1 MLSRNFLLVLLCF
14 FSAEIAFS
22 QAILSSNTKTDLQEL
37 EAILQKNRSIPAKFP
52 TLNLSTT
59 PTESKT
65 YFSFVCKAEEFK
77 FAELRAKGY
86 WVSGFIANNPSNM
99 TNSSGIF
106 SLRLTASQ
114 ISDLKKEIFSSVYVE
129 ISQKNQ
135 PTLEKA
141 LKDTRADSVQLGLG
155 LPECYTGKDVYIGVT
170 DWGFDYTSPMF
181 YDTALQQTRIVAAW
195 DQYKLSGPAPV
206 GFGYGT
212 EYNSPSSLLAAGS
225 DTANIYSYAT
235 HGSHVAG
242 IAGGSG
248 AGTPNRGI
256 AFESKFLFVT
266 FLVDVSAVLDAW
278 EWMYQKAQ
286 ADGKRLVINMSW
298 GLYHFGTLDGSSLL
312 SQAITAYT
320 DLGVVFANSAGNN
333 GNVNFHIKKQFNND
347 LLKSKIDFYAYSSN
361 PNMWGQSIH
370 AWGEPANSFSSG
382 IIVTSNLNLPLVE
395 SPLYS
400 TDTTTSYI
408 DTFLVTGIDTIWY
421 NISADSAHYLN
432 NRPTMRLR
440 VKNTNTS
447 LKVLLK
453 STAASGIV
461 HYWNVTELTTDVG
474 NWGMPFSAVGIGSTA
489 GDYLNGISEPSCSDD
504 VISVAAYATQYQ
516 TSGSSMAGGAIASF
530 SSIGPRYDG
539 TMKPDIAAPGV
550 SIISSMSSYTDA
562 SFTSISSVPFNG
574 RTYHFAKLSGTSMA
588 SPMVAGIAALILD
601 ANPYL
606 SARQVKE
613 IIMQTARQDN
623 YTGVIPPEGSP
634 RWGAGKVNA
643 YAAVQ
648 LALIT
653 VGQQEIQQEISWSIY
668 PNPVAETLN
677 LNKLTISIEEVEIV
691 DLTGK
696 IIRKK
701 VENNSILL
709 QNIESG
715 TYWLRLL
722 INGKIEQQKFIK
734 L

>member
-1 MLSRNFLLVLLCF
+1 MAIRNLFLIFICF
-14 FSAEIAFS
+14 LHAELAFS
-22 QAILSSNTKTDLQEL
+22 QAILSAITKSDLQDL
-37 EAILQKNRSIPAKFP
+37 DCVVRNNVSIPEKYS
-52 TLNLSTT
+52 TLVLSISKS
-59 PTESKT
+59 ECKT
-65 YFSFVCKAEEFK
+65 YFSFVCKSEEFK
-77 FAELRAKGY
+77 FAELRSKGY
-86 WVSGFIANNPSNM
+86 WVSGFIKNDPTNT
-99 TNSSGIF
+99 TNSYGIY
-106 SLRLTASQ
+106 SLRLEANQ
-114 ISDLKKEIFSSVYVE
+114 LKDLYTDSFSEVYVE
-129 ISQKNQ
+129 LSQKNQ

-141 LKDTRADSVQLGLG
+141 LKDTRADSVQLGIG
-155 LPECYTGKDVYIGVT
+155 LPEGYTGKDVYIGVT

-195 DQYKLSGPAPV
+195 DQFKLSGPAPV

-212 EYNSPSSLLAAGS
+212 EYNTPSSLIAAGC
-225 DTANIYSYAT
+225 DTSNIYTYAT
-235 HGSHVAG
+235 HGTHVAG

-248 AGTPNRGI
+248 AGTPNRGM

-266 FLVDVSAVLDAW
+266 FLVDVAAVLDAW

-286 ADGKRLVINMSW
+286 ADGKRLVVNMSW
-298 GLYHFGTLDGSSLL
+298 GLYHFGTLDGTSLL
-312 SQAITAYT
+312 SQAITSYT

-347 LLKSKIDFYAYSSN
+347 LLKSKIDFYSYSSN
-361 PNMWGQSIH
+361 PNMWGQSVH
-370 AWGEPANSFSSG
+370 AWGEAGNSFSAG
-382 IIVTSNLNLPLVE
+382 IQVLSNLNQPLVE

-400 TDTTTSYI
+400 TDTTVSYI

-440 VKNTNTS
+440 VKNTNTA
-447 LKVLLK
+447 LKVVLK
-453 STAASGIV
+453 STALSGTV

-474 NWGMPFSAVGIGSTA
+474 NWGMPFSAIGTGSTA
-489 GDYLNGISEPSCSDD
+489 GDNLNGISEPSCSDD

-516 TSGSSMAGGAIASF
+516 TSGTSMAGGAIASF

-539 TMKPDIAAPGV
+539 VMKPDIAAPGV

-562 SFTSISSVPFNG
+562 VFTSITSVPFNG

-623 YTGVIPPEGSP
+623 YTGVIPPEGST

-653 VGQQEIQQEISWSIY
+653 VGQQEIKNEVSWSIY
-668 PNPVAETLN
+668 PNPAREN
-677 LNKLTISIEEVEIV
+677 LNITNLPTSIQEVEII
-691 DLTGK
+691 DMNGK
-696 IIRKK
+696 VIRRQ
-701 VENNSILL
+701 VENNSISL
-709 QNIESG
+709 QNLDLGS
-715 TYWLRLL
+715 YWLRVL
-722 INGKIEQQKFIK
+722 IHGKIEQQKFIK